1 MRLCIDEDQPVD
13 TDLVLRIIGA
23 WRAGVLPRLQRFYN
37 YVRGDQDILHKRY
50 SDPGKPC
57 NHIVT
62 NYCDNIVSNYAG
74 YLCGKPVTYK
84 SDEDIQRVQEVLK
97 YNDVRAKD
105 SELLRTALTFGI
117 AYELHYTDSDGKE
130 RFDILDPRT
139 GIPVYDNTLEQNL
152 RYFIRLYPKNT
163 LSDVPETLVDLYT
176 ADGVTHYHSS
186 GGQGELVEDGTDLH
200 YFGQVPVTV
209 FSLNAE
215 ELPIFYQI
223 MSLQDAYNTLLSS
236 EVDDFEAFCDAYLV
250 LTGMAV
256 DPEDIRTMKKNRV
269 LVIPESGASAE
280 YLTKSVSDT
289 QIQNMLQNINDT
301 IHKIANSPDF
311 SQESFGV
318 SSGIALRYRLLG
330 FENAAA
336 AIESN
341 MVKALQKRIEL
352 ICDILHLTG
361 GEEVWRDVEIVI
373 GRNLPVNYDE
383 LVALVNSLRGVVSDK
398 TLLSLL
404 PFVTDV
410 DAELNALE
418 DQKAESMELYG
429 FEGPATGESE
439 GSVNEQEE
447 R

>member
-1 MRLCIDEDQPVD
+1 MILLEPG
-13 TDLVLRIIGA
+13 TEMSMDLLRKI
-23 WRAGVLPRLQRFYN
+23 LQQYQTCERVKLKRYRDYFD
-37 YVRGDQDILHKRY
+37 GKQDILRKSY
-50 SDPGKPC
+50 NDPSKPC

-62 NYCDNIVSNYAG
+62 NYCDNIVCNYAG
-74 YLCGKPVTYK
+74 YLGGKPVTYK
-84 SDEDIQRVQEVLK
+84 SEDNIDDIQEVLK
-97 YNDVRAKD
+97 YNDVRSKD
-105 SELLRTALTFGI
+105 AILLRNALIYGC
-117 AYELHYTDSDGKE
+117 AYEIQYIDEDGKG
-130 RFDILDPRT
+130 RFDELDT
-139 GIPVYDNTLEQNL
+139 LDGIPVYDNTITRNL
-152 RYFIRLYPKNT
+152 LYFIRVYPAGSFDNT
-163 LSDVPETLVDLYT
+163 PEYIIEVLTPYETVRY
-176 ADGVTHYHSS
+176 SS
-186 GGQGELVEDGTDLH
+186 DGTYSAFRPLGTEPH
-200 YFGQVPVTV
+200 PYGQVPVTV
-209 FSLNAE
+209 FSLNADE
-215 ELPIFYQI
+215 VPIFYKI

-250 LTGMAV
+250 LTGMDADNEEV
-256 DPEDIRTMKKNRV
+256 AAMKENRV
-269 LVIPESGASAE
+269 LIIPEDGAAE

-330 FENAAA
+330 FENAAS

-352 ICDILHLTG
+352 ICSILRLTG
-361 GEEVWRDVEIVI
+361 GEEVWRDVEIVV

-404 PFVTDV
+404 PFVQDV
-410 DAELNALE
+410 DAELQELE
-418 DQKAESMELYG
+418 KQKAENMTLYG
-429 FEGPATGESE
+429 FGDAASGNES
-439 GSVNEQEE
+439 GVGANEQEE

>member
-1 MRLCIDEDQPVD
+1 MFLLEPG
-13 TDLVLRIIGA
+13 TDMSMELLRKI
-23 WRAGVLPRLQRFYN
+23 LQKYQTGERSKLKRYRDYFDGN
-37 YVRGDQDILHKRY
+37 QDILRKSY
-50 SDPGKPC
+50 NDPSKPC

-62 NYCDNIVSNYAG
+62 NYCDNIVCNYAG
-74 YLCGKPVTYK
+74 YLGGKPVTYK
-84 SDEDIQRVQEVLK
+84 SERDIDGIQEVLK
-97 YNDVRAKD
+97 YNDVKSKD
-105 SELLRTALTFGI
+105 SDLLRNALIYGR
-117 AYELHYTDSDGKE
+117 AYELQYIDEDGKA
-130 RFDILDPRT
+130 RFDVLDT
-139 GIPVYDNTLEQNL
+139 LDGIPVYDNTITRNL
-152 RYFIRLYPKNT
+152 LYFIRVYPAGAIDAT
-163 LSDVPETLVDLYT
+163 PEYIIEVLTPYETVRY
-176 ADGVTHYHSS
+176 SS
-186 GGQGELVEDGTDLH
+186 DGTYSVFRPIETEPH
-200 YFGQVPVTV
+200 PYGQVPVTV
-209 FSLNAE
+209 FSLNADE
-215 ELPIFYQI
+215 VPVFYKI

-250 LTGMAV
+250 LTGMDA
-256 DPEDIRTMKKNRV
+256 DEETIAAMKENRA
-269 LVIPESGASAE
+269 LVIPEGGGAE

-361 GEEVWRDVEIVI
+361 GEEVWRDVEIVV

-404 PFVTDV
+404 PFVQDV
-410 DAELNALE
+410 DAELDALAE
-418 DQKAESMELYG
+418 QKAENMELYG
-429 FEGPATGESE
+429 FGDPATGES
-439 GSVNEQEE
+439 GGGVNEQEE

>member
-1 MRLCIDEDQPVD
+1 M
-13 TDLVLRIIGA
+13 DLLREI
-23 WRAGVLPRLQRFYN
+23 LQQYQTGERVQLKRYRDYFD
-37 YVRGDQDILHKRY
+37 GKQDILRKSY
-50 SDPGKPC
+50 SDPSKPC

-62 NYCDNIVSNYAG
+62 NYCDNIVCNYAG
-74 YLCGKPVTYK
+74 YLGGKPVTYK
-84 SDEDIQRVQEVLK
+84 SDKDIDGIQDVLK
-97 YNDVRAKD
+97 YNDVKSKD
-105 SELLRTALTFGI
+105 SDLLRNGLIYGR
-117 AYELHYTDSDGKE
+117 AYELQYIDEDGKA
-130 RFDILDPRT
+130 RFDVLDT
-139 GIPVYDNTLEQNL
+139 LDGIPVYDNTITRNL
-152 RYFIRLYPKNT
+152 LYFIRVYPAGSFDDT
-163 LSDVPETLVDLYT
+163 PEYIIEVLTPYDTIRY
-176 ADGVTHYHSS
+176 SS
-186 GGQGELVEDGTDLH
+186 DGTYSVFRPLGTEPH
-200 YFGQVPVTV
+200 PYGQVPVTV
-209 FSLNAE
+209 LSLNADE
-215 ELPIFYQI
+215 VPVFYKI

-250 LTGMAV
+250 LTGMDA
-256 DPEDIRTMKKNRV
+256 EAEYIQAMKENRA
-269 LVIPESGASAE
+269 LIIPEGGGAE
-280 YLTKSVSDT
+280 YLTKFVSDT

-352 ICDILHLTG
+352 ICSILRLTG
-361 GEEVWRDVEIVI
+361 GEEVWRDVEIVV

-404 PFVTDV
+404 PFVQDV
-410 DAELNALE
+410 DAEMEALAE
-418 DQKAESMELYG
+418 QKAESMELYG
-429 FEGPATGESE
+429 FGDQSTGESE
-439 GSVNEQEE
+439 GGMNEQEE